1 MGRRGCGCGLGW
13 EGRQSPG
20 PDSLVGGPAGRLG
33 TVVEGGNCLDRF
45 AGIVDVAAAVA
56 GAAAGTD
63 FGIVA
68 QDTPGACFEVG
79 SGSILD

>member
-1 MGRRGCGCGLGW
+1 MGW

-33 TVVEGGNCLDRF
+33 TVVERGNCLDRF
-45 AGIVDVAAAVA
+45 AGIVDEAAAAAAVA
-56 GAAAGTD
+56 GAAAGTG
-63 FGIVA
+63 FGIVV
-68 QDTPGACFEVG
+68 QDTPGACFGVG